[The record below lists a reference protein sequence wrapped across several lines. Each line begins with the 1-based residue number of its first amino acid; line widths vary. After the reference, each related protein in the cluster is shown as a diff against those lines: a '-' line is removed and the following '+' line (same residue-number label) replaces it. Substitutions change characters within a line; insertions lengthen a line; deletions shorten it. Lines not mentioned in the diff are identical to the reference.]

1 MEIIETSYKIT
12 KDEGFIGK
20 RFDTYTIEKTL
31 ILDNG
36 KKEFRY
42 KTWIPFRDG
51 DINKVNL
58 DTLIFPKPITEDEWV
73 QLPQEYR
80 TAWLKGTMTEEL
92 SKYGL
97 SVLQQIR
104 ERKFMEENRI

>member
-1 MEIIETSYKIT
+1 MEIIKTSYKIT
-12 KDEGFIGK
+12 KDKGFLESWG
-20 RFDTYTIEKTL
+20 TYTIEKTL
-31 ILDNG
+31 ILENG
-36 KKEFRY
+36 EKEIRH

-104 ERKFMEENRI
+104 EKEIMEVR